1 MSASENLKVAI
12 SQLRQ
17 THNGSA
23 MIQFFNVPLTDDRG
37 PTVLSHIRSVSFV
50 IPVDTATVK
59 SNGSGTIVVS
69 RADICAACGLPPS
82 IRAESVGLYL
92 LQCSAV
98 VTRFGGQGL
107 ASSVITMDVSHA
119 GKSLGNAPP
128 VMILR
133 DNLEEKNAGL
143 VSPFKGRMLI
153 GEELPVGLYLSN
165 SGMPVSLKMWI
176 PEIDNLKRLQLIS
189 DLHALSKNNFAPSAD
204 DRLLIRSGNEYSSKL
219 LAFWDNEVMDWS
231 DRAKAIA
238 NPESQTAR
246 ATAQNIVC
254 ENDSASFKTA
264 ESAAQAKTDAFNAFK
279 NKNASCGF
287 LWNQEEGLSFT
298 ISDSDSDLVDGDSV
312 APSEETTSWMTVR
325 VFCTF
330 FLIQ

>member
-1 MSASENLKVAI
+1 MSASDRLKVAI

-23 MIQFFNVPLTDDRG
+23 MIQFFNVPLSEERG

-59 SNGSGTIVVS
+59 SNGSGTVVVS
-69 RADICAACGLPPS
+69 RADICTACGLSPATP
-82 IRAESVGLYL
+82 ATSVGLYL
-92 LQCSAV
+92 LQCNAV
-98 VTRFGGQGL
+98 VTRFGGHGL

-133 DNLEEKNAGL
+133 DSSEEKSDRLAP
-143 VSPFKGRMLI
+143 SFKGRILA

-165 SGMPVSLKMWI
+165 SGMPVSLKTWI
-176 PEIDNLKRLQLIS
+176 PEIDNLKRLQLFS
-189 DLHALSKNNFAPSAD
+189 ELHDLSKNRLAPSSGD
-204 DRLLIRSGNEYSSKL
+204 GLLIRHGAEYSSKL

-231 DRAKAIA
+231 DRNKAVA
-238 NPESQTAR
+238 NPDNQMAR

-254 ENDSASFKTA
+254 ENDSVSFKTV

-279 NKNASCGF
+279 NKNASSGI

-298 ISDSDSDLVDGDSV
+298 ISDSDSDLVDEDSV
-312 APSEETTSWMTVR
+312 APSEKTTSWMTVR

-330 FLIQ
+330 FLVE